1 MKACIEGLKGC
12 VLLTLAKE
20 KPSVEQV
27 QVIATHVLHRRLQKL
42 FGIPD
47 DCEVGGGMADDC
59 NGNGQLDSCEIAAGE
74 VEDGN
79 GDGVPDSC
87 QCVFDLDGDGDV
99 GGGDVGI
106 FLGLWGTTDPAAD
119 FDGDGVVRAADL
131 GLLLAAFGPCP

>member
-1 MKACIEGLKGC
+1 MGTTA
-12 VLLTLAKE
+12 
-20 KPSVEQV
+20 S
-27 QVIATHVLHRRLQKL
+27 
-42 FGIPD
+42 
-47 DCEVGGGMADDC
+47 
-59 NGNGQLDSCEIAAGE
+59 
-74 VEDGN
+74 GN